1 LGPCFNDG
9 FQLGIEVVPF
19 KMLAD
24 VVVASHLLI
33 VLFILL
39 GVPLVYL
46 GAALHWPW
54 VRSRRWRMLHLG
66 AILLVAAESLLGI
79 TCPLTVWEDAVRGR
93 RTAGGFIERW
103 IDQLIFYD
111 APAWV
116 FTMAYMA
123 FAALVLVAW
132 FVVPPIR
139 QRRTNR

>member
-1 LGPCFNDG
+1 
-9 FQLGIEVVPF
+9 
-19 KMLAD
+19 MLAD
-24 VVVASHLLI
+24 VVVAFHLLI

-66 AILLVAAESLLGI
+66 AILFVAAESLLGI
-79 TCPLTVWEDAVRGR
+79 TCPLTVWEDTLRGQ
-93 RTAGGFIERW
+93 RTAGGFLERW

-116 FTMAYMA
+116 FTTAYMA
-123 FAALVLVAW
+123 FAALVLVTW

-139 QRRTNR
+139 QRRTNL

>member
-1 LGPCFNDG
+1 
-9 FQLGIEVVPF
+9 
-19 KMLAD
+19 MLAD
-24 VVVASHLLI
+24 VVVAFHLLI

-54 VRSRRWRMLHLG
+54 VRSWRWRMLHLG
-66 AILLVAAESLLGI
+66 AILFVAAESLLGI
-79 TCPLTVWEDAVRGR
+79 TCPLTVWEDTLRGQ
-93 RTAGGFIERW
+93 RTAAGFIERW

-123 FAALVLVAW
+123 FAALVLVTW

-139 QRRTNR
+139 CNSRGSDSRS